1 VHDRSSREK
10 GIGIRL
16 GRPDPIDQ
24 TICVVGAE
32 ERGRGLLFFLILQRA
47 EYFFVVFFL
56 CR

>member
-32 ERGRGLLFFLILQRA
+32 ERGRGLLFFSHFA
-47 EYFFVVFFL
+47 KS
-56 CR
+56 